1 MTRTLG
7 VRVVH
12 ALLLGALAS
21 LAASAQ
27 DVARLRASPTF
38 RCAFASNATADMRG
52 DVPRASLDREQF
64 ELVFD
69 QVSVRNGSGRMIG
82 NAGGVD
88 VRVIEGDAGI
98 TLIEPLESGFLQITA
113 IYAAQNRDGRFK
125 AVHSRHSAFT
135 AMPIPSQYYGSCA
148 ALR

>member
-1 MTRTLG
+1 MTPTYA
-7 VRVVH
+7 VSVVH
-12 ALLLGALAS
+12 AFLLVALFS
-21 LAASAQ
+21 PAASAQ

-38 RCAFASNATADMRG
+38 HCAFASNATANMSG
-52 DVPRASLDREQF
+52 DVARASLDREQL
-64 ELVFD
+64 ELVLD
-69 QVSVRNGSGRMIG
+69 QVSVQNGSGRMIG

-88 VRVIEGDAGI
+88 VRVIEAFEGI

-113 IYAAQNRDGRFK
+113 IYSAQNGDGRFK

-135 AMPIPSQYYGSCA
+135 GMPIPSQYYGSCA